1 MYTFADLCG
10 PFNFII
16 CGEQLNPFT
25 VNPYP
30 LSGQPSLIS
39 GILELWVAISV
50 QNDDLVSKKMSYGRL
65 DGYILLGLWGYPIS
79 ICFNYSLFG

>member
-50 QNDDLVSKKMSYGRL
+50 QNDDLVSKKN
-65 DGYILLGLWGYPIS
+65 GLWEVRRLYFTRAMGLS
-79 ICFNYSLFG
+79 DKHMF